1 MTDISMV
8 MTQSTGFQEMLVMQS
23 STVCALWGH
32 LQNAIDSKWLVK
44 IAFGILSLTCSFR
57 LLNYCLKLELWKS
70 IQAVFSLQVEV

>member
-8 MTQSTGFQEMLVMQS
+8 MTQSTGFQEMLEMQS

-44 IAFGILSLTCSFR
+44 IAFGILSLTCTPVAFV
-57 LLNYCLKLELWKS
+57 C
-70 IQAVFSLQVEV
+70 